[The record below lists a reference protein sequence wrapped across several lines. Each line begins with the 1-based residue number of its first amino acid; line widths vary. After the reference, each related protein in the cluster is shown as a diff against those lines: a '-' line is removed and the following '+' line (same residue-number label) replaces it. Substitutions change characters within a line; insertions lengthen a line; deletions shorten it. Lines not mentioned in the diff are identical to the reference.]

1 MFDIWNNY
9 IEIAEQVYQK
19 DNYMIKVNQ
28 DCRNGVCYIFFS
40 SNNIWFPNTEDA
52 FRRSFIDNDRY
63 EWKNFEK
70 LPAEKFIFVRDIY
83 KSWYV
88 TGINSRL
95 DSANKVINFLKQET
109 TGMKVITV
117 GSSAGGYMAAL
128 TAACLNAEY
137 SICFS
142 GYFDLTVKGAL
153 GVNPFLEKF
162 QQDPDRSQYYHI
174 SDIIKKSQTDFFYVL
189 PAYSDLD
196 LEQLSR
202 VSEIDNVHII
212 KIASHHH
219 GVPLLTG
226 NLDKLLQ
233 MDKDALLRLF
243 TENKN
248 RIVGVIPM
256 SVRLSGLLGTC
267 ACIQKDIVKVL
278 KKSMRR

>member
-1 MFDIWNNY
+1 MFDIWNDHVD
-9 IEIAEQVYQK
+9 IAEKVYQK
-19 DNYMIKVNQ
+19 ENYIIKANY
-28 DCRNGVCYIFFS
+28 DCHNGVCYIFFS
-40 SNNIWFPNTEDA
+40 SNNIWFPNTEES
-52 FRRSFIDNDRY
+52 FRRSFIDNDYY
-63 EWKNFEK
+63 EWRNFGK

-95 DSANKVINFLKQET
+95 DSVDTVIDFLRKET
-109 TGMKVITV
+109 IGMRVITV

-128 TAACLNAEY
+128 MAACLNAEY

-153 GVNPFLEKF
+153 GVNPFLKKF
-162 QQDPDRSQYYHI
+162 RQDPNKNRYYQI
-174 SDIIKKSQTDFFYVL
+174 SDIIKNSRIDIFYIL

-202 VSEIDNVHII
+202 VTEIDNVHII

-226 NLDKLLQ
+226 NLDKLLR
-233 MDKDALLRLF
+233 MSKEDLMYLF
-243 TENKN
+243 AENRN
-248 RIVGVIPM
+248 RIVGVISM
-256 SVRLSGLLGTC
+256 SVRLSGIMGTC
-267 ACIQKDIVKVL
+267 SCVQKDVCKVL
-278 KKSMRR
+278 KKFMRR